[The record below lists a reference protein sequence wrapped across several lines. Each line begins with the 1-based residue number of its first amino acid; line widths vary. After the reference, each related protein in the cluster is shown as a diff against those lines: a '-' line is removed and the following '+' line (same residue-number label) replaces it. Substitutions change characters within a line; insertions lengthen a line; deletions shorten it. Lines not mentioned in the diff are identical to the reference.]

1 MLAIKV
7 SCGKSVVQIQK
18 YELCV
23 VQVKIWSRSGM
34 LRSTLATNAS
44 PVYGVAWSPES
55 DAVLYTNSGQLIIK
69 SLQANTKPQQVRI
82 L

>member
-1 MLAIKV
+1 
-7 SCGKSVVQIQK
+7 
-18 YELCV
+18 
-23 VQVKIWSRSGM
+23 M

-69 SLQANTKPQQVRI
+69 SLQANAKPQQVNKI
-82 L
+82 LFVLVKMMEA